1 VLVIARSLQLGLSVA
16 SLGALIACLSGCEAS
31 ISTEPKTEARDD
43 WAEPTPVAASAG
55 PDQRAVS
62 GRPPTATYPGY
73 RVVDGD
79 RTRSMVL
86 VEVSRNVE
94 VTQQRA
100 EGRLIYVIHNTAV
113 PERVNRLPL
122 IADEFGTV
130 VSRISLEQA
139 GPDAF
144 LVIETRSKVEATHR
158 VVSTDNGVNVEVAIT
173 GPAWNYG
180 RWAASDDRPG
190 YQPTAPQGSEI
201 QR

>member
-1 VLVIARSLQLGLSVA
+1 MAVA
-16 SLGALIACLSGCEAS
+16 SLGAVLACLAGCEAS
-31 ISTEPKTEARDD
+31 ISTEPHHGGNSDEFV
-43 WAEPTPVAASAG
+43 EQPVETKKSG
-55 PDQRAVS
+55 PDQRNVS

-73 RVVDGD
+73 RVADGD
-79 RTRSMVL
+79 RTHSIVL
-86 VEVSRNVE
+86 VEVSREVD

-100 EGRLIYVIHNTAV
+100 EGRLIYVLHNTMV

-122 IADEFGTV
+122 VADEFGTV
-130 VSRISLEQA
+130 VSRITLEQA

-158 VVSTDNGVNVEVAIT
+158 VVPTDNGINVEVAIT

-180 RWAASDDRPG
+180 RWQNHDDRPG
-190 YQPTAPQGSEI
+190 YQPTAPPGSEI

>member
-1 VLVIARSLQLGLSVA
+1 MIARSLFARLSLT
-16 SLGALIACLSGCEAS
+16 STGALLACLMGCSAS
-31 ISTEPKTEARDD
+31 ISTEPRTEVREPSE
-43 WAEPTPVAASAG
+43 AEPVTTKVTG

-73 RVVDGD
+73 RVLDES
-79 RTRSMVL
+79 RTQSVVL
-86 VEVSRNVE
+86 VEVSREVE

-100 EGRLIYVIHNTAV
+100 EGRLIYVLRNTNV

-139 GPDAF
+139 GNDAF
-144 LVIETRSKVEATHR
+144 LVIETRSAVESTHR
-158 VVSTDNGVNVEVAIT
+158 VIQTDNGINVEVAIT

-180 RWAASDDRPG
+180 RWQKSEQPG
-190 YQPTAPQGSEI
+190 YQPSAQPTLI
-201 QR
+201 NKR